1 MTWHE
6 RHPPDRP
13 RGTFGPLAVPRRAHD
28 EAHEEVTVEV
38 VASAPGIYLG
48 WGAFTIQLGNLI
60 VIGVMLLLFVLAL
73 LLPFPKAR
81 RRR

>member
-1 MTWHE
+1 M
-6 RHPPDRP
+6 DI
-13 RGTFGPLAVPRRAHD
+13 
-28 EAHEEVTVEV
+28 
-38 VASAPGIYLG
+38 VASAPGIYVG

-60 VIGVMLLLFVLAL
+60 VIVVMLVLFALAL

>member
-1 MTWHE
+1 V
-6 RHPPDRP
+6 DI
-13 RGTFGPLAVPRRAHD
+13 
-28 EAHEEVTVEV
+28 
-38 VASAPGIYLG
+38 VASGPGIYLG